1 MTSMAILTYVFIWN
15 FGHQMNHQGQLINTS
30 CRRIS
35 RKFSNYEFEQHL
47 HMEYISV
54 NWYDIPELVF
64 SYHDFLGK
72 WLLPYTETTKQRVPK
87 ISRWHHCEHLTA
99 AIMTWLSVTKYLCH
113 KWSQICSVYHSD
125 DLVYHRRF
133 NRGNTTDETR
143 FRVSDYLQF
152 SLTLENTR
160 QSMIFSST
168 HYP

>member
-72 WLLPYTETTKQRVPK
+72 WLLPLRKLRSKVCQRLVDGTTANILRRP
-87 ISRWHHCEHLTA
+87 S
-99 AIMTWLSVTKYLCH
+99 WLSVTKYLCH
-113 KWSQICSVYHSD
+113 EWPQICSVYHSD
-125 DLVYHRRF
+125 DLVYHQRSNRRYKIS
-133 NRGNTTDETR
+133 
-143 FRVSDYLQF
+143 VSQMITNMF
-152 SLTLENTR
+152 SL
-160 QSMIFSST
+160 S
-168 HYP
+168 